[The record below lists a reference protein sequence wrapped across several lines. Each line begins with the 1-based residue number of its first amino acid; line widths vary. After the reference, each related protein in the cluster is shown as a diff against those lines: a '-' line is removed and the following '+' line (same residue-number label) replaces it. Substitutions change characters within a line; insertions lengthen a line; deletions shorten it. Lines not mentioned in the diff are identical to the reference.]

1 MKVWIVTQFYKPEPS
16 APSARLG
23 SLAKVW
29 QKQGADVSVLTAL
42 PNHPTGYIYEAY
54 QGKGSYQTDEI
65 DGVKIYRHWLSCGP
79 EKTAKRRLKAQA
91 TFAFSLLKNL
101 IKTSAPKPDVV
112 LASSPSILPVL
123 SAWLLARR
131 YKAKFVFEIRESWPG
146 LFVEL
151 GRLKEGKVLDYL
163 MKVEMFLYKRADAI
177 VTVTPHLAKDLVNRG
192 IPKEKI
198 SVVMNGVDKADV
210 MAAAA
215 ANKADRGSRLRT
227 ELQIGPMTQ
236 VVMYFGDHDI
246 AQALGQVVDT
256 AKMMVSRGDVLFLLV
271 GEGPDK
277 DRLKNIAR
285 GMPNLQFIPLPEEDK
300 KWAYYDMADVC
311 LVPQKNVQGLK
322 KVIPSKLFEAMAA
335 GKPVVAAA
343 DGVTASTLTDARV
356 ALVVPPENSEKL
368 AYAVL
373 RLVDNPD
380 KAKLLGMKGQQ
391 WLTQNYDFET
401 LGAKYLGLLQRIV
414 SGAASQPAAEAQ
426 DTSTSNATPA
436 EPSRQRDDEIH
447 PVKPRAQAPKN
458 NGTPE
463 NGK

>member
-1 MKVWIVTQFYKPEPS
+1 MKIWVVSQFYKPEPS

-23 SLAKVW
+23 SLAKTW
-29 QKQGADVSVLTAL
+29 KKLGADVSVLTAL
-42 PNHPTGYIYEAY
+42 PNHPTGYVYEAY

-91 TFAFSLLKNL
+91 TFALNLLKNL
-101 IKTSAPKPDVV
+101 IKTDAPKPDVV
-112 LASSPSILPVL
+112 IASSPSILPVL
-123 SAWLLARR
+123 SAWILARR
-131 YKAKFVFEIRESWPG
+131 YGAKFVFEIRESWPG

-151 GRLKEGKVLDYL
+151 GRLKDGKALEYL

-177 VTVTPHLAKDLVNRG
+177 VTVTPNLAKDLVNRG

-198 SVVMNGVDKADV
+198 TVVMNGVDEEDV
-210 MAAAA
+210 AAAAA
-215 ANKADRGSRLRT
+215 ANKADRGSRLRP

-236 VVMYFGDHDI
+236 VVMYYGDHDI
-246 AQALGQVVDT
+246 SQALGQVVDT

-277 DRLKNIAR
+277 ERLRNIAR
-285 GMPNLQFIPLPEEDK
+285 GMPNLQFIQLPEDDK

-322 KVIPSKLFEAMAA
+322 KVMPSKLFEAMAA

-343 DGVTASTLTDARV
+343 DGITASTLTDARV

-368 AYAVL
+368 AYAVM

-380 KAKLLGMKGQQ
+380 KAKLLGRKGQQ
-391 WLTQNYDFET
+391 WLVQSYDFDRLSE
-401 LGAKYLGLLQRIV
+401 KYLTLLKRIV
-414 SGAASQPAAEAQ
+414 RGEAAPQQPAPTPQQAAPQAQ
-426 DTSTSNATPA
+426 SEQPQG
-436 EPSRQRDDEIH
+436 EQP
-447 PVKPRAQAPKN
+447 KPEQPQDAK
-458 NGTPE
+458 
-463 NGK
+463 